1 MTCKDFSGMIPAFFE
16 DQLENAPLREF
27 LEHYHDCENC
37 REELEIQYLVKMAF
51 EQMESGEEINLAK
64 DLPEFIERSRYRLD
78 RRVRL
83 GRTAA
88 GMEIAAAVLF
98 VITAAVYLWL

>member
-16 DQLENAPLREF
+16 DQLDNASLREF

-64 DLPEFIERSRYRLD
+64 DLPACIDRAQHRLE

-83 GRTAA
+83 GRTAMC
-88 GMEIAAAVLF
+88 MELAAVVLS
-98 VITAAVYLWL
+98 VITAVVYLFF